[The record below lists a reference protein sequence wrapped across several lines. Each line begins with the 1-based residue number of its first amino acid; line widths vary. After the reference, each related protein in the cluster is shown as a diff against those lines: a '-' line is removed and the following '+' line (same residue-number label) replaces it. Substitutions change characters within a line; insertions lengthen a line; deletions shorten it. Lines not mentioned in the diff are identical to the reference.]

1 MKDRNPFEWEH
12 VIRPRMGK
20 RSQPRTERVPIAF
33 RAQIQRALQRHGIG
47 NWIGAR
53 SLSGRNRRGAVAVR
67 EPNARSRRCV
77 IKGRYVKVKANGKA
91 AKMHLAY
98 LERDGVERDGS
109 PGKLYGA
116 DAAFDRE
123 AFRAPMKGEQRQFRF
138 IISPEDGDVMNLTD
152 FTRNF
157 MKQVEKD
164 TGRRLTWA
172 AVNHYNTDNPH
183 VHVVIRG
190 LDRDGDDLRI
200 DSRYIKQEMR
210 WRAQEVITRALGP
223 RSEWELKRRRTR
235 DLNRE
240 ALTPIDRVLA
250 HYQDDHG
257 EISYGRLAKA
267 RPIERT
273 ACIGRLTSLEQ
284 LGLAKRSFAGT
295 WQLEDGWEASLVK
308 MERDA
313 DIVQRVRSTLPAS
326 LGRCAVVEAGRP
338 LPPIEGTVRA
348 LGLDDELSGNMYA
361 IVETKADLPRYVAM
375 RPEIA
380 AQIRVGETVRIGSVI
395 EKWVKPS
402 DHRIARFAQ
411 DHGGIYDPA
420 AHQRALQ
427 AIRRK
432 EVEGSP
438 SIADL
443 VAANVRRLDRLQRYG
458 LAERVADG
466 RWRVPPDLI
475 AQLETREQ
483 SHPRHALRIE
493 VQRSA
498 PDRTVDAEAIDRRST
513 GERFAKQ
520 LRMTYVDSPERL
532 TGRVVTCPPNAAGRE
547 YVRVM
552 DVQRGRFTL
561 VPKPPRASELEGRVV
576 TVATDRDRKLSIRV
590 EKNLE
595 R

>member
-20 RSQPRTERVPIAF
+20 RSQPRTERVPVTF
-33 RAQIQRALQRHGIG
+33 QAQVQRALQRHGVG
-47 NWIGAR
+47 NWLGAR
-53 SLSGRNRRGAVAVR
+53 SLTARNRRGAVAVR
-67 EPNARSRRCV
+67 EPNVRSRRCV

-116 DAAFDRE
+116 DAAFDKE

-152 FTRNF
+152 FAREF

-210 WRAQEVITRALGP
+210 WRAQEMLTRALGP

-250 HYQDDHG
+250 HYQDDQG

-273 ACIGRLTSLEQ
+273 ACIARLTSLEQ
-284 LGLAKRSFAGT
+284 FGLAKRSFAGT
-295 WQLEDGWEASLVK
+295 WQLEDGWEAGLVK

-313 DIVQRVRSTLPAS
+313 DIVQRVRTALPAS
-326 LGRCAVVEAGRP
+326 LGRCAVVESGRP
-338 LPPIEGTVRA
+338 LAPIEGTVRA

-361 IVETKADLPRYVAM
+361 IVETKADLPYYVAM

-380 AQIRVGETVRIGSVI
+380 AQIRVGETVRVGSVI

-402 DHRIARFAQ
+402 DHRIARFAEG
-411 DHGGIYDPA
+411 HGGIYDPA

-427 AIRRK
+427 AAPRK
-432 EVEGSP
+432 EAEGAP

-458 LAERVADG
+458 LVERVADG
-466 RWRVPPDLI
+466 NWRVPPDLI
-475 AQLETREQ
+475 AQLEARET
-483 SHPRHALRIE
+483 SHPRYALRVE
-493 VQRSA
+493 AQRA
-498 PDRTVDAEAIDRRST
+498 ALVRGGDREAVDRRSI
-513 GERFAKQ
+513 GEQLAKQ
-520 LRMTYVDSPERL
+520 MRMTYVDAPERL
-532 TGRVVTCPPNAAGRE
+532 TGRLAACSPSGSGRE
-547 YVRVM
+547 YVRVI
-552 DVQRGRFTL
+552 DAAHSRFTI
-561 VPKPPRASELEGRVV
+561 VPKPPGASELEGRVV
-576 TVATDRDRKLSIRV
+576 SVVADRDRKLSIRT
-590 EKNLE
+590 ERNLD

>member
-1 MKDRNPFEWEH
+1 MKDRNPFEWDH

-20 RSQPRTERVPIAF
+20 RTQPRTERVPVTF
-33 RAQIQRALQRHGIG
+33 RAQIQRALHRHGIG
-47 NWIGAR
+47 TLTGTR
-53 SLSGRNRRGAVAVR
+53 SRAGRSRRGAVAVR

-77 IKGRYVKVKANGKA
+77 VKGRYVKVKANGKA

-123 AFRAPMKGEQRQFRF
+123 TFRAPIKAEQRQFRF

-152 FTRNF
+152 FTRTF

-164 TGRRLTWA
+164 TGRRLSWA

-190 LDRDGDDLRI
+190 LDREGDDLRI

-235 DLNRE
+235 DLHRE

-250 HYQDDHG
+250 HYENDRG
-257 EISYGRLAKA
+257 EITFANLAKA

-273 ACIGRLTSLEQ
+273 ACLGRLANLEQ
-284 LGLAKRSFAGT
+284 LGLAKRPFPGT
-295 WQLEDGWEASLVK
+295 WQLEDGWEASLVR
-308 MERDA
+308 MEKDA
-313 DIVQRVRSTLPAS
+313 EIAQRVRTALPAS
-326 LGRCAVVEAGRP
+326 LGRCAVVESGRP
-338 LPPIEGTVRA
+338 MAPIQGTVRA
-348 LGLDDELSGNMYA
+348 IGLDDELSGNMYA
-361 IVETKADLPRYVAM
+361 IVETKADLPRYVPV

-380 AQIRVGETVRIGSVI
+380 ATMRVGDTVAVGSAI
-395 EKWVKPS
+395 EKWVKSS
-402 DHRIARFAQ
+402 DQRIARFAQ

-420 AHQRALQ
+420 AHQQALQ
-427 AIRRK
+427 ASPRK
-432 EVEGSP
+432 AVEGSP
-438 SIADL
+438 AIADL

-458 LAERVADG
+458 LAERVAG
-466 RWRVPPDLI
+466 GCWRVPPDLI
-475 AQLETREQ
+475 AQLQAREQ

-493 VQRSA
+493 VRRPA
-498 PDRTVDAEAIDRRST
+498 PDRAVDAEAIDRRST

-532 TGRVVTCPPNAAGRE
+532 TGRVVTCQPNAAGRE

-552 DVQRGRFTL
+552 DVQHGRFTL
-561 VPKPPRASELEGRVV
+561 VPKPPRASELVGRVV

-590 EKNLE
+590 ERDLD

>member
-1 MKDRNPFEWEH
+1 MKSTAREAEMKDRNPFEWEH

-20 RSQPRTERVPIAF
+20 RSQPRTERVPVTF
-33 RAQIQRALQRHGIG
+33 QAQVQRALQRHGVG
-47 NWIGAR
+47 NWLGVR
-53 SLSGRNRRGAVAVR
+53 SLTARNRRGAVAVR

-116 DAAFDRE
+116 DAAFDKE
-123 AFRAPMKGEQRQFRF
+123 AFRTPMKGEQRQFRF

-152 FTRNF
+152 FTRDF

-235 DLNRE
+235 DLDRD

-273 ACIGRLTSLEQ
+273 ACIGRLTNLEQ

-313 DIVQRVRSTLPAS
+313 DIAQRVRSALPAS
-326 LGRCAVVEAGRP
+326 LGRCDVVESGHP
-338 LPPIEGTVRA
+338 LSPIEGTVWA
-348 LGLDDELSGNMYA
+348 LGLDEELSGNMYA

-380 AQIRVGETVRIGSVI
+380 AQIRVGETVRVGSVI

-411 DHGGIYDPA
+411 DHGGMYDPVV
-420 AHQRALQ
+420 HQRALE
-427 AIRRK
+427 AMPRSK
-432 EVEGSP
+432 AEGSP
-438 SIADL
+438 AAADL

-458 LAERVADG
+458 LAKREADG
-466 RWRVPPDLI
+466 RWRVPSDLI
-475 AQLETREQ
+475 AQLEARET
-483 SHPRHALRIE
+483 SHPRYALRVE
-493 VQRSA
+493 VQRAA
-498 PDRTVDAEAIDRRST
+498 PDRSVDREALDRRSI
-513 GERFAKQ
+513 GEQLAKEM
-520 LRMTYVDSPERL
+520 RMTYVDAPERL
-532 TGRVVTCPPNAAGRE
+532 TGRLAACSPSGTGRE
-547 YVRVM
+547 YVRVI
-552 DVQRGRFTL
+552 DTAHSRFTI
-561 VPKPPRASELEGRVV
+561 VPKPPGA
-576 TVATDRDRKLSIRV
+576 
-590 EKNLE
+590 
-595 R
+595 